1 MNQEELVT
9 EIIHILSSEDV
20 NKYNSQSEKK
30 VDCSFGYYDIDY
42 RINKWIIY
50 YINSW
55 TDFES
60 NNS

>member
-20 NKYNSQSEKK
+20 NKHNSQSEKK
-30 VDCSFGYYDIDY
+30 VDCSFGYCDIDY

-60 NNS
+60 NNG